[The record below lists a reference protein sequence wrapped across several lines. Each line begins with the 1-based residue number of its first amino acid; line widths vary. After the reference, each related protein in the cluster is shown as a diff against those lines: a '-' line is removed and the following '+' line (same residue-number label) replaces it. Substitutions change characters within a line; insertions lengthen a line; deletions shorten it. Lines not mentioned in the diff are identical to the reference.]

1 LECDSYDFVVPVPL
15 HRVRQRTRGFNQSE
29 LLAREVLT
37 AFPNARLDTS
47 LKRIRPTEVLS
58 QLKNEKQRLS
68 SVRGAFDLAVSEH
81 LRGKSVL
88 LIDDVVT
95 TCATVSEC
103 ALVLKKAGVAYVD
116 VLAATLALPDALRKP
131 ADDEYDEIV

>member
-1 LECDSYDFVVPVPL
+1 
-15 HRVRQRTRGFNQSE
+15 
-29 LLAREVLT
+29 
-37 AFPNARLDTS
+37 LDPS
-47 LKRIRPTEVLS
+47 LKRIRPSEVLS